1 MIDGKNLLDHPVKN
15 DLRTFD
21 NIGKIATGQEDDYTI
36 ACLLDYLYFKNIAK
50 WWQQI

>member
-1 MIDGKNLLDHPVKN
+1 MRRSLPNVEIKN

-21 NIGKIATGQEDDYTI
+21 NIDKIATGQEDDYTI

-50 WWQQI
+50 